1 MNHMLP
7 YIPRDPSCGPFQI
20 ASLHAC
26 LLIDL
31 LNSLILF
38 PRSEEYWNKM
48 ELSSIQKW
56 LYSLPSH
63 FSFLLFLG
71 SQDPQAHRLLHL
83 NICNPQ
89 ETNKL
94 IPLLGTA
101 GSTSP
106 WIWCCDRGTPEPRS
120 FSMFISAVINPL
132 SHDILDSITTES
144 RWKRVR

>member
-1 MNHMLP
+1 MLP
-7 YIPRDPSCGPFQI
+7 YTPRDPSGGPLQI

-38 PRSEEYWNKM
+38 PKSKEYWNKM
-48 ELSSIQKW
+48 KLSSTQKW

-63 FSFLLFLG
+63 FNFLLFLG
-71 SQDPQAHRLLHL
+71 SQDPQASRLLRL
-83 NICNPQ
+83 NICNPG

-101 GSTSP
+101 GSMSS
-106 WIWCCDRGTPEPRS
+106 WIWCCDRDTPEPRS
-120 FSMFISAVINPL
+120 FSMLISAVINSL
-132 SHDILDSITTES
+132 SHDILDSITAES
-144 RWKRVR
+144 IWKRVR